1 MFRQTVTTNKN
12 SLFGKVSSILFIG
25 VEQTPLDEPDVVNGD
40 ACSVSH
46 DYPMT
51 CAIQFSNITGD
62 RRIAASGFFVVW
74 NEIGDG
80 DIRLFLVLSH
90 ENVFFFK
97 MCFFQ
102 NMLDKKR

>member
-1 MFRQTVTTNKN
+1 MF
-12 SLFGKVSSILFIG
+12 
-25 VEQTPLDEPDVVNGD
+25 
-40 ACSVSH
+40 
-46 DYPMT
+46 YPV
-51 CAIQFSNITGD
+51 QHLHITGD

-90 ENVFFFK
+90 ENVFF
-97 MCFFQ
+97 Q